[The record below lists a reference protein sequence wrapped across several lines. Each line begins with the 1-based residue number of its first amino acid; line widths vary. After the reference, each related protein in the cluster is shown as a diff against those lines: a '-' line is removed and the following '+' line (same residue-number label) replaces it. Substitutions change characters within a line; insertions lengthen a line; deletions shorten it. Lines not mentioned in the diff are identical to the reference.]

1 VLVGFALA
9 TVFGRG
15 LGGWLSRGYGEQAT
29 VAGTLLGLALVLVG
43 LAAAIATGSE
53 AGIGIGPVLT
63 GFGFGIP
70 FGPLFS
76 LAFSELADDPGVT
89 LSGML
94 LVGNG
99 GALAYPWLVGR
110 LLTATE
116 SYAAGFG
123 AMGLTVAAV
132 WLLWIATIGR

>member
-1 VLVGFALA
+1 
-9 TVFGRG
+9 
-15 LGGWLSRGYGEQAT
+15 
-29 VAGTLLGLALVLVG
+29 
-43 LAAAIATGSE
+43 
-53 AGIGIGPVLT
+53 LT

-99 GALAYPWLVGR
+99 GALAYPWLV
-110 LLTATE
+110 
-116 SYAAGFG
+116 AGC
-123 AMGLTVAAV
+123 
-132 WLLWIATIGR
+132 